1 MFLRK
6 TPRKKDGK
14 THDYWSV
21 VENKRV
27 ACGRVVQRHVLYL
40 GEINSTQAAVWRKAI
55 EVLDDDV
62 GHPRTMALFPEDRC
76 AGIAPDASIV
86 QLRLSDMR
94 LCRPRQWGACWLAG
108 QLWQALQLDR
118 FWADHL
124 PPSRKGTRWDQV
136 LQVLVSY
143 RLIAPGSEWKLHR
156 DWFGRSAM
164 ADLLGADFGLAE
176 SHKLYACHDFLLQHK
191 DALFSHLTARWRDL
205 FNANFDVLLYDLT
218 STYFEINASDV
229 AGGDKRRH
237 GYSRDK
243 RPDCP
248 QVVIALVVTPDG
260 LPLAYEVLP
269 GNTADCTT
277 LRMFLAR
284 IEQQYGRARRI
295 WVMDRGIPTE
305 AVLAEMRASD
315 PPVQYLVG
323 TPKGRLSRVEKQ
335 LLAKPWQEARPGV
348 SVKLLDED
356 GELYVFAESA
366 ARVSKER
373 AMRRRQLKWLW
384 KRLRELAA
392 MEVPREEML
401 MKLGAARARA
411 PTAWRLVDIE
421 MDKESAMFI
430 YALNRLKLRRIR
442 QREGRYLLRTNL
454 TENDP
459 ALLWQYLH
467 AARCCRTGVQGP
479 EGRPGDTASLPSGS
493 TQGRSSYLHC
503 VFGLLPA
510 DHVAASPACPGTW
523 ADRAEC
529 SREVRSRSDDRRSS
543 ADHRRTRAAAHSLHP
558 AGAGTQAPDPAAQ
571 AQFAAAA
578 TTADHLPH
586 GFQTPRVVQTFPTN
600 PLIGNGRET
609 ENTPIREDGLT
620 VLPLTGLAATAP
632 SIAAAS
638 EHRSSAVVHAFQR
651 EHPCPST
658 GACPGYV
665 KDHIHPLARLRGF
678 ASLMHRFQ
686 PRSL

>member
-27 ACGRVVQRHVLYL
+27 AGGRVVQRHVLYL
-40 GEINSTQAAVWRKAI
+40 GEINSSQAAEWRRAI
-55 EVLDDDV
+55 EVLDADT
-62 GHPRTMALFPEDRC
+62 GRPRTMALFPEDRC
-76 AGIAPDASIV
+76 VAAASDKSVV
-86 QLRLSDMR
+86 QLRLSDMQ

-108 QLWQALQLDR
+108 QLWQALQLDT
-118 FWADHL
+118 FWADRL

-156 DWFGRSAM
+156 DWFGKSAM

-176 SHKLYACHDFLLQHK
+176 SHKLYACHDLLLQHK
-191 DALFSHLTARWRDL
+191 EALFSHLMARWRGL

-229 AGGDKRRH
+229 AESDKRRH

-277 LRMFLAR
+277 LRLFLSR
-284 IEQQYGRARRI
+284 IEQQYGRARRV

-305 AVLAEMRASD
+305 AVLAEMRGSD

-323 TPKGRLSRVEKQ
+323 TPRGRLSRLEKR
-335 LLAKPWQEARPGV
+335 LLAMPWQEARAGV
-348 SVKLLDED
+348 AVKLLAED
-356 GELYVFAESA
+356 GELYVFAESVE
-366 ARVSKER
+366 RVSKER

-430 YALNRLKLRRIR
+430 YALNRQKLRQIR
-442 QREGRYLLRTNL
+442 RREGRYLLRTNL

-459 ALLWQYLH
+459 ALLWQYYTQLVAIEEAFKNLKGDLAIRPIFHQEERRVEAHIFIAFLAYCLQITLQRRLH
-467 AARCCRTGVQGP
+467 ALAPGLTAR
-479 EGRPGDTASLPSGS
+479 
-493 TQGRSSYLHC
+493 
-503 VFGLLPA
+503 
-510 DHVAASPACPGTW
+510 
-523 ADRAEC
+523 
-529 SREVRSRSDDRRSS
+529 S
-543 ADHRRTRAAAHSLHP
+543 ALEK
-558 AGAGTQAPDPAAQ
+558 
-571 AQFAAAA
+571 FAAVQMIDVRLP
-578 TTADHLPH
+578 TTD
-586 GFQTPRVVQTFPTN
+586 
-600 PLIGNGRET
+600 GRELL
-609 ENTPIREDGLT
+609 LT
-620 VLPLTGLAATAP
+620 RYTQPEPELRLLIQQLKLQLPPQPPPRIATATVP
-632 SIAAAS
+632 
-638 EHRSSAVVHAFQR
+638 RQR
-651 EHPCPST
+651 
-658 GACPGYV
+658 
-665 KDHIHPLARLRGF
+665 L
-678 ASLMHRFQ
+678 
-686 PRSL
+686 